1 MKHREERTWVQA
13 YLDQEKH
20 VLRHMQGKW
29 TEIYGLFENMVDHI
43 CCKIEHCYWL
53 RKAVF
58 LSLTTVR
65 RYVSPDSAD
74 FVEWVLYHR
83 FFFGPFLLFCGP
95 VSVAYFLTAVS
106 LLTELLRAFPRNGLF
121 LYAFKAVVLCNVWEV
136 QQILSLWLY
145 QQRVSKQL
153 IGLTDLSPW
162 KIWRLALTR
171 IRNTCTPWRLR
182 FSCLF
187 VVFRTTNQWN
197 ESSILS

>member
-58 LSLTTVR
+58 LYLTTVR

-83 FFFGPFLLFCGP
+83 FFWSFFVVLWSCFCGIFSHRSNFTYRITQSFSLAM
-95 VSVAYFLTAVS
+95 VYFCMPSKLWCFATFEKSSRFCRCDCINKGS
-106 LLTELLRAFPRNGLF
+106 L
-121 LYAFKAVVLCNVWEV
+121 
-136 QQILSLWLY
+136 
-145 QQRVSKQL
+145 
-153 IGLTDLSPW
+153 
-162 KIWRLALTR
+162 
-171 IRNTCTPWRLR
+171 
-182 FSCLF
+182 
-187 VVFRTTNQWN
+187 
-197 ESSILS
+197 SS

>member
-1 MKHREERTWVQA
+1 MLQNRTLLLV
-13 YLDQEKH
+13 KK
-20 VLRHMQGKW
+20 G
-29 TEIYGLFENMVDHI
+29 
-43 CCKIEHCYWL
+43 
-53 RKAVF
+53 VF
-58 LSLTTVR
+58 LCLTTVR

-74 FVEWVLYHR
+74 FVEWVLYHS
-83 FFFGPFLLFCGP
+83 FFWSFFVVLWSCFCGIF
-95 VSVAYFLTAVS
+95 SHRSKFTYRITQSF
-106 LLTELLRAFPRNGLF
+106 FPRNGLF

-162 KIWRLALTR
+162 KIWRLTLTR

>member
-106 LLTELLRAFPRNGLF
+106 LLTELLRAFSLAMVYFCMPSKLWFFATFEKSSRFCRCDCINKGS
-121 LYAFKAVVLCNVWEV
+121 
-136 QQILSLWLY
+136 LS
-145 QQRVSKQL
+145 S
-153 IGLTDLSPW
+153 
-162 KIWRLALTR
+162 
-171 IRNTCTPWRLR
+171 
-182 FSCLF
+182 
-187 VVFRTTNQWN
+187 
-197 ESSILS
+197 

>member
-53 RKAVF
+53 RKVFF

-74 FVEWVLYHR
+74 FVEWVLYHS
-83 FFFGPFLLFCGP
+83 FFGPFLLFCGP

-106 LLTELLRAFPRNGLF
+106 LLSELLRAF
-121 LYAFKAVVLCNVWEV
+121 
-136 QQILSLWLY
+136 SLAMVY
-145 QQRVSKQL
+145 FCMPSKL
-153 IGLTDLSPW
+153 WFFATFEKSS
-162 KIWRLALTR
+162 
-171 IRNTCTPWRLR
+171 R
-182 FSCLF
+182 FCPCDCINKGSL
-187 VVFRTTNQWN
+187 N
-197 ESSILS
+197 S

>member
-53 RKAVF
+53 RKVVF

-65 RYVSPDSAD
+65 RYVLPDSAD

-83 FFFGPFLLFCGP
+83 FFFWSFFVVLWSCFCGIFSHRSKFTYRITLSFSLAM
-95 VSVAYFLTAVS
+95 VYFCMPSKLWFFATFEKSSRFCRCDCINKGS
-106 LLTELLRAFPRNGLF
+106 L
-121 LYAFKAVVLCNVWEV
+121 
-136 QQILSLWLY
+136 
-145 QQRVSKQL
+145 
-153 IGLTDLSPW
+153 
-162 KIWRLALTR
+162 
-171 IRNTCTPWRLR
+171 
-182 FSCLF
+182 
-187 VVFRTTNQWN
+187 
-197 ESSILS
+197 SS

>member
-53 RKAVF
+53 RKVFF

-74 FVEWVLYHR
+74 FVEWVLYHS
-83 FFFGPFLLFCGP
+83 FFWSFFVVLWSCFCGIF
-95 VSVAYFLTAVS
+95 SHRSKFTFRITQS
-106 LLTELLRAFPRNGLF
+106 FFPRNGLF

-153 IGLTDLSPW
+153 IGLTD
-162 KIWRLALTR
+162 
-171 IRNTCTPWRLR
+171 
-182 FSCLF
+182 
-187 VVFRTTNQWN
+187 
-197 ESSILS
+197 